1 MATSGY
7 NEADTRA
14 KLIDPALHA
23 RQWIELVKD
32 EHRATHGEI
41 HREQSAVRI
50 EILNGKPLK
59 RGRGR
64 VDYLLC
70 AYIEEHEQPLTLAA
84 LRPPVVLILEHAD
97 HPRAL
102 RIGG

>member
-1 MATSGY
+1 MVTGGC

-14 KLIDPALHA
+14 KLIDPALYA

-50 EILNGKPLK
+50 EILDG
-59 RGRGR
+59 
-64 VDYLLC
+64 
-70 AYIEEHEQPLTLAA
+70 
-84 LRPPVVLILEHAD
+84 
-97 HPRAL
+97 
-102 RIGG
+102 